1 MNHFAKPATLLFL
14 AMIALIACKS
24 GPDATSGASK
34 SRSSGTAAGSSNRQ
48 SPGSTVG
55 NTGEFTDVV
64 GLDWQLVEIRLASRR
79 VQINRDKL
87 AAEGFGE
94 IFTLRFED
102 GRVSGIGAPNRY
114 FGPYTLAGNQAIS
127 MGQMA
132 STQMATFREPEE
144 LKEHEYYAYL
154 QNASKWGLSGGNLEL
169 HSKGADGA
177 EAVLVFVLVR

>member
-1 MNHFAKPATLLFL
+1 MKHFVKLTALLSL

-24 GPDATSGASK
+24 GPDATSGASRK
-34 SRSSGTAAGSSNRQ
+34 SAGA
-48 SPGSTVG
+48 TVN

-64 GLDWQLVEIRLASRR
+64 GMDWQLVEIRLASRR
-79 VQINRDKL
+79 IQINRDKL

-114 FGPYTLAGNQAIS
+114 FGPYTLADNQAIS

-154 QNASKWGLSGGNLEL
+154 QNVSRWNVSGNNLEL
-169 HSKGADGA
+169 HSKGANGA
-177 EAVLVFVLVR
+177 EAVLVFVLAK